1 MEKTGLKTKTTIG
14 TVLTILCVIFLSAN
28 LRAAITSVGPVL
40 REISDYLGLSNIQA
54 GLVTTIPLLSFG
66 LLSGFVPGVS
76 RKLGMEKVLFFSL
89 LLLTIGLGVRISGS
103 IHLLFAGAALVGA
116 AITAGNV
123 IMPAFIKKEFPNQ
136 VGLMTG
142 LYSVAMNLTAAL
154 AAGFSI
160 AIGQH
165 TGWGWRGSIGVWA
178 LLAFISVIVWLPKAW
193 KKKEEDSILPTASH
207 KSLFKSGLA
216 WNITIFMGLQ
226 SLLFYCVVAW
236 LPAVLVSW
244 GMTKEDAGWTLSYV
258 QMAQL
263 PVTFIGSVV
272 ANKMKSQQLLVWM
285 TGVLMA
291 IGILLLIV
299 FKTQFVVLAVI
310 IIGIAG
316 GLAFSLA
323 MMFFILRTKN
333 SQTAASLSGM
343 AQSFGYLL
351 AATGPPIFGLLH
363 DFTDDWTISFY
374 FLLGIIAA
382 LIYVGVNASRNRV
395 IG

>member
-1 MEKTGLKTKTTIG
+1 MEKTGFRIKTKIATI
-14 TVLTILCVIFLSAN
+14 LTIIGVIFLSAN
-28 LRAAITSVGPVL
+28 LRAAITSVGPVIK
-40 REISDYLGLSNIQA
+40 EISDYLGLSSIQA

-89 LLLTIGLGVRISGS
+89 VLLTVGLCVRISGS
-103 IHLLFAGAALVGA
+103 IYLLFAGAALVGA

-123 IMPAFIKKEFPNQ
+123 IMPAYIKKEFPGQ

-142 LYSVAMNLTAAL
+142 IYSVAMNLTAAL

-160 AIGQH
+160 TIGQY
-165 TGWGWRGSIGVWA
+165 TGWGWKGSVGIWA
-178 LLAFISVIVWLPKAW
+178 ILAFIAVLVWLPQAL
-193 KKKEEDSILPTASH
+193 KKKQEDSILTKVSNR
-207 KSLFKSGLA
+207 SLFKSGLA

-226 SLLFYCVVAW
+226 SLMFYSIVAW
-236 LPAVLVSW
+236 LPAVLLSW

-272 ANKMKSQQLLVWM
+272 ANKMKNQRLLVWI
-285 TGVLMA
+285 TGIIMM
-291 IGILLLIV
+291 IGILLLIL
-299 FKTQFVVLAVI
+299 FKTQFIILSVVL
-310 IIGIAG
+310 IGIGG

-333 SQTAASLSGM
+333 AETAAGLSGM
-343 AQSFGYLL
+343 AQSFGYML
-351 AATGPPIFGLLH
+351 AATGPPIFGMLH

-374 FLLGIIAA
+374 FLLAGVVMLIFVGINASKNRIIA
-382 LIYVGVNASRNRV
+382 
-395 IG
+395 

>member
-1 MEKTGLKTKTTIG
+1 MEKTGFRIKTKIATI
-14 TVLTILCVIFLSAN
+14 LTIIGVIFLSAN
-28 LRAAITSVGPVL
+28 LRAAITSVGPVIK
-40 REISDYLGLSNIQA
+40 EISDYLGLSSIQA

-89 LLLTIGLGVRISGS
+89 VLLTVGLCVRISGS
-103 IHLLFAGAALVGA
+103 IYLLFAGAALVGA

-123 IMPAFIKKEFPNQ
+123 IMPAYIKKEFPGQ

-142 LYSVAMNLTAAL
+142 IYSVAMNLTAAL

-160 AIGQH
+160 TIGQY
-165 TGWGWRGSIGVWA
+165 TGWGWKGSVGIWA
-178 LLAFISVIVWLPKAW
+178 ILAFIAVLVWLPQAL
-193 KKKEEDSILPTASH
+193 KKKQEDSILTKVSNR
-207 KSLFKSGLA
+207 SLFKSGLA

-226 SLLFYCVVAW
+226 SLMFYSIVAW
-236 LPAVLVSW
+236 LPAVLLSW

-272 ANKMKSQQLLVWM
+272 ANKMKNQQLLVWI
-285 TGVLMA
+285 TGIIMM
-291 IGILLLIV
+291 IGILLLIL
-299 FKTQFVVLAVI
+299 FKTQFIILSVVL
-310 IIGIAG
+310 IGIGG

-333 SQTAASLSGM
+333 AETAAGLSGM
-343 AQSFGYLL
+343 AQSFGYML
-351 AATGPPIFGLLH
+351 AATGPPIFGMLH

-374 FLLGIIAA
+374 FLLAGVVMLIFVGINASKNRIIA
-382 LIYVGVNASRNRV
+382 
-395 IG
+395 

>member
-1 MEKTGLKTKTTIG
+1 MERTGFKAKTTVA
-14 TVLTILCVIFLSAN
+14 TVLTIIGVIFLSAN
-28 LRAAITSVGPVL
+28 LRAAITSVGPVIK
-40 REISDYLGLSNIQA
+40 EISDYLGLSNIQA

-89 LLLTIGLGVRISGS
+89 VLLTIGLCVRISGS
-103 IHLLFAGAALVGA
+103 IYLLFAGAALVGA

-123 IMPAFIKKEFPNQ
+123 IMPAYIKKEFPAQ

-142 LYSVAMNLTAAL
+142 IYSVAMNLTAAL

-160 AIGQH
+160 AIGQR
-165 TGWGWRGSIGVWA
+165 TDLGWKGSIGVWA
-178 LLAFISVIVWLPKAW
+178 ILAFVAVLVWLPQAL
-193 KKKEEDSILPTASH
+193 KKKQEDSVLATVSNR
-207 KSLFKSGLA
+207 SLFKSGLA

-226 SLLFYCVVAW
+226 SLMFYSIVAW
-236 LPAVLVSW
+236 LPAVLLSW

-272 ANKMKSQQLLVWM
+272 ANKMKNQQPLVWI
-285 TGVLMA
+285 TGIIMM
-291 IGILLLIV
+291 IGILLLIL
-299 FKTQFVVLAVI
+299 FKTQFIVLSVI
-310 IIGIAG
+310 LIGIAG

-333 SQTAASLSGM
+333 AATAAGLSGM
-343 AQSFGYLL
+343 AQSFGYML
-351 AATGPPIFGLLH
+351 AATGPPIFGMLH

-374 FLLGIIAA
+374 FLLAGVVA
-382 LIYVGVNASRNRV
+382 LIYVGINASKNRV
-395 IG
+395 IE